1 MLPSSELPPAGEGI
15 QTQIRR
21 VRVGDGHVLVAR
33 LTTGEVVAFAPV
45 CPHQFTELDEATIRE
60 GSLRCPRHGYLYDTR
75 TGENIH
81 PGRETTPENMWKV
94 RPGFLP
100 CYQVREDDGWI
111 SVSDDPCPPPRSYD
125 PALEERPARSD
136 EPRSRW
142 SRRPAWQRRQV
153 VGPAVAPAAVE
164 PAGAPAA
171 VEQSMKFLT
180 VAPGST
186 FDIRLPLIPRPG
198 FTWRFDIVGE
208 LLQVVDEQFEPGYS
222 PCHLIRVAAQGM
234 GAATLSCTYAS
245 EAGERAEVRT
255 FIVRVQ
261 PT

>member
-1 MLPSSELPPAGEGI
+1 MPSAGLPSSELPAGEGI
-15 QTQIRR
+15 ETQIHR

-81 PGRETTPENMWKV
+81 PGRETAPENMWKV

-111 SVSDDPCPPPRSYD
+111 SVSDDPCSPPLSYD
-125 PALEERPARSD
+125 PVLEERPARVD
-136 EPRSRW
+136 EPL
-142 SRRPAWQRRQV
+142 AAV
-153 VGPAVAPAAVE
+153 PAVAVAEVPAVERAVAEVPAAEVVAPTGGPDGGPTGGPAAVE

-180 VAPGST
+180 VASGST
-186 FDIRLPLIPRPG
+186 FDIRLPLIPR
-198 FTWRFDIVGE
+198 
-208 LLQVVDEQFEPGYS
+208 
-222 PCHLIRVAAQGM
+222 
-234 GAATLSCTYAS
+234 
-245 EAGERAEVRT
+245 
-255 FIVRVQ
+255 
-261 PT
+261 